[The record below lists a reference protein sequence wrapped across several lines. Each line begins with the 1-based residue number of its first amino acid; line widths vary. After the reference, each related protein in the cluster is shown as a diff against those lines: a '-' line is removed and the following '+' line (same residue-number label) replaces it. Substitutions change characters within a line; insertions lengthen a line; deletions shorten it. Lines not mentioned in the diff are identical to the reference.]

1 MSEKGFLLQGRGRKS
16 IEDSGPRNKENEG
29 RAPKGKAESAAH
41 AEKEDIIQV
50 ALEPVIFRSGVVAF
64 VVREKV

>member
-1 MSEKGFLLQGRGRKS
+1 MKTVAPETRRMKGVHQR
-16 IEDSGPRNKENEG
+16 E
-29 RAPKGKAESAAH
+29 AESAAH